1 MTVHFLQFFRNC
13 RNLRIILKMLSLCL
27 APARA
32 SLPTACGLVLRK
44 LPFGVILQ
52 QILLLDTEAVNGSD
66 IIIRPTLR

>member
-1 MTVHFLQFFRNC
+1 M
-13 RNLRIILKMLSLCL
+13 
-27 APARA
+27 
-32 SLPTACGLVLRK
+32 PTTCGLVLRK